1 MIKLITYTP
10 IDAIKSETE
19 NYKSLLSVSFDCTIS
34 TKALLELTR
43 HRIDVSMT
51 VTSTRYALKK
61 LLRNETKFEYNQDG
75 IKRSSKY
82 LELTG
87 DAIIDKIEVE
97 HLEKIRDLVIWNQIK
112 NDKLALMLPQMWK
125 YDLMLTMGY
134 DALVA
139 FLKLRLHKSAHKNI
153 RDMANDILGVLPK
166 EYVELVKL
174 DLGLK

>member
-1 MIKLITYTP
+1 MIKLIAYTP
-10 IDAIKSETE
+10 IDAIKSETK

-43 HRIDVSMT
+43 HRHISMT

-61 LLRNETKFEYNQDG
+61 LLKNETEFSWNKEG
-75 IKRSSKY
+75 RTRASKY
-82 LELTG
+82 LDFTG
-87 DAIIDKIEVE
+87 DAIIDKIEIE
-97 HLEKIRDLVIWNQIK
+97 HLEKIRDLIVWGEIK
-112 NDKLALMLPQMWK
+112 QDKLALMLPQMWK

-134 DALVA
+134 DALVS

-166 EYVELVKL
+166 EYVELIKL